1 MKNILVLLLFIACF
15 SAASAQNSPNINL
28 IDKATFV
35 ISTKEGTPLIIDVR
49 TPQEYAQGHIAKGR
63 KECVQTVLPK
73 QCIEGHIANAL
84 NIVYLKQDSFVQ
96 KFAGFNKT
104 QPVYLYCGS
113 GNRSGKAAK
122 QLAALCFES
131 IYDLKGGYAAW

>member
-49 TPQEYAQGHIAKGR
+49 TPQEYAQGHIA
-63 KECVQTVLPK
+63 
-73 QCIEGHIANAL
+73 NAL
-84 NIVYLKQDSFVQ
+84 NIDYLKQDSFVQ

-122 QLAALCFES
+122 QLAALGFES
-131 IYDLKGGYAAW
+131 IYDLKGGYAAWQR